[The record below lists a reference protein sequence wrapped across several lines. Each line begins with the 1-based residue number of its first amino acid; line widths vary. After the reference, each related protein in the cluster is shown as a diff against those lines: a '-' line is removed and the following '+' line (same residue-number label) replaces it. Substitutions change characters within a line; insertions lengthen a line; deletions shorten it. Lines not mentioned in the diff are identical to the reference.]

1 MTIRCTSC
9 REENSELAT
18 ACRICGAPLA
28 SETSSAEAASA
39 APVACPRCGNEHQA
53 EVAYCGVCGLDL
65 AAARQSGGDQSP
77 AQEAVVHR
85 EYATFWIR
93 AAAWAADTGILTVT
107 QLLLTAGF
115 GDLGATGLLLLF
127 AYRVL
132 FTGLKGQTPGK
143 MLLGIK
149 VVNERG
155 EVPGMGRALV
165 REVPGRFLSEV
176 SLGLGYVWAA
186 WDDKKQAWHDKLA
199 RTYVVRKT
207 VTAQEVAEGR
217 NPRSPS

>member
-1 MTIRCTSC
+1 MTMRCPIC
-9 REENSELAT
+9 REENPELAT

-39 APVACPRCGNEHQA
+39 AADTACPRCGNEHPA
-53 EVAYCGVCGLDL
+53 EAAYCGICGLDL

-77 AQEAVVHR
+77 AHEAVARR
-85 EYATFWIR
+85 EYVSFWIR
-93 AAAWAADTGILTVT
+93 GAAWAVDTGILTVI

-143 MLLGIK
+143 MLLRIK
-149 VVNERG
+149 VVDERG
-155 EVPGMGRALV
+155 RVPGIGRALV
-165 REVPGRFLSEV
+165 REVPGRLISEI
-176 SLGLGYVWAA
+176 SLGLGYAWAA

-199 RTYVVRKT
+199 RTYVVRKAVST
-207 VTAQEVAEGR
+207 Q
-217 NPRSPS
+217 PS

>member
-28 SETSSAEAASA
+28 SETPSAEAASA
-39 APVACPRCGNEHQA
+39 AAPWACPRCGNEHPA
-53 EVAYCGVCGLDL
+53 EATHCGRCGLDL
-65 AAARQSGGDQSP
+65 AAARESGGDQSP
-77 AQEAVVHR
+77 VHEAVARR
-85 EYATFWIR
+85 EYVSFWIR
-93 AAAWAADTGILTVT
+93 AAAWAADTGILTVI

-115 GDLGATGLLLLF
+115 GDLGAFGLLLLF

-143 MLLGIK
+143 MLMRIK
-149 VVNERG
+149 VIDERG
-155 EVPGMGRALV
+155 EVPGIGRALV
-165 REVPGRFLSEV
+165 REVPGRLLSEI

-199 RTYVVRKT
+199 RTYVVRKAAT
-207 VTAQEVAEGR
+207 MQ
-217 NPRSPS
+217 PR